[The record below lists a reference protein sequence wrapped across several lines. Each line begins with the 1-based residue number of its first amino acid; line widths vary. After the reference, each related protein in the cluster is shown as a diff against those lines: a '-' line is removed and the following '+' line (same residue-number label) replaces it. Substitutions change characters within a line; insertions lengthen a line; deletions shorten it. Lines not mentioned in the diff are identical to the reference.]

1 MFGTLELVDELIHP
15 ATKRI
20 ISKVVGFYHSI
31 KVTLDAEAAVEK
43 FLIGIYQVWDMVRA
57 AL

>member
-43 FLIGIYQVWDMVRA
+43 FLNGIY
-57 AL
+57 